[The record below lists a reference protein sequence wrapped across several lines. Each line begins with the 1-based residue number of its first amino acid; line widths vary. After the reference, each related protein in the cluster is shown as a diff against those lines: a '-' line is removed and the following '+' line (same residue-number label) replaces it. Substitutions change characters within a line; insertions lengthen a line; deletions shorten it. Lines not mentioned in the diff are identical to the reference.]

1 MPVLTHA
8 QEDQYRQSLADAFII
23 KTADGILPSPLYY
36 SMVLQATLPEG
47 WSCGVEAKSVGP
59 EQKQIL
65 FIKDKNGQSKAINYY
80 FAQWKNKKEDI
91 QKRMSEQTGMSQEWL
106 DIIRLLFARSNADG
120 LDLCLS
126 LAQEGCTDFIKDDN
140 STLDREEIKRQCD
153 NLQPNLLVLGAY
165 YQQVQEFILKEINP
179 GEGYSYYEG
188 KDFPC
193 QHELIAEII
202 RGKHIEIAG
211 LPLMSMKRFLYW
223 LIQQG
228 CVESLKEVFNQDP
241 GLMNSSI
248 GARLS
253 SPLMLAIRCNQR
265 AIVELLL
272 EKGADVNAIDSRSET
287 VLMHAADE
295 KDYQDIVKVLLE
307 KGADVKAID
316 SRSNTALMHAAI
328 NDHQE
333 SVKFLLDHGAEVNA
347 QDENGWTAL
356 VHAAYEGH
364 QESVKLLLK
373 KKGADVNVQDT
384 YGKTALMLA
393 AEKGHQESVKL
404 LLERGADVNVQDK
417 HGLTALMIAG
427 YGGHQESVKLLI
439 EMGAEADP
447 KKRYARAA
455 EYVTS
460 LLTDEKTFEYLAKA
474 LERNDDRSACV
485 FLNRFSTIDLS
496 NPNIDFKSLLFK
508 VAAYG
513 KPSTLDLLM
522 KRSSRSE
529 WLKSYD
535 DPINRKDQQDKTALH
550 HAIEKGNVEMID
562 ALVKK
567 YRADVHVKDKNSETP
582 IALAERLKRGDIVE
596 LLRNRP
602 ESFLTQQI
610 LFFRRVLGWSK
621 DNTDRPDERPPEHK
635 M

>member
-393 AEKGHQESVKL
+393 AEKGHQESVK
-404 LLERGADVNVQDK
+404 
-417 HGLTALMIAG
+417 
-427 YGGHQESVKLLI
+427 
-439 EMGAEADP
+439 
-447 KKRYARAA
+447 
-455 EYVTS
+455 
-460 LLTDEKTFEYLAKA
+460 
-474 LERNDDRSACV
+474 
-485 FLNRFSTIDLS
+485 
-496 NPNIDFKSLLFK
+496 
-508 VAAYG
+508 
-513 KPSTLDLLM
+513 
-522 KRSSRSE
+522 
-529 WLKSYD
+529 
-535 DPINRKDQQDKTALH
+535 
-550 HAIEKGNVEMID
+550 
-562 ALVKK
+562 
-567 YRADVHVKDKNSETP
+567 
-582 IALAERLKRGDIVE
+582 
-596 LLRNRP
+596 
-602 ESFLTQQI
+602 
-610 LFFRRVLGWSK
+610 
-621 DNTDRPDERPPEHK
+621 
-635 M
+635 